1 MNVKL
6 ADGKDYDIRP
16 LTLGALERLQPLI
29 KRVYGQNN
37 EIDVTNPE
45 VFGDV
50 SAICAEILA
59 KSIPGVTAEQVKEL
73 VDIKNIKEVFLAGF
87 GAEENKV

>member
-6 ADGKDYDIRP
+6 ADGKDYDVRP

-37 EIDVTNPE
+37 DIDVTTNPDI
-45 VFGDV
+45 FKDV
-50 SAICAEILA
+50 IDICAAILN
-59 KSIPGVTAEQVKEL
+59 KTAEEAKEL
-73 VDIKNIKEVFLAGF
+73 VDIKNIKEVFAAGF
-87 GAEENKV
+87 GAEEEKKQ